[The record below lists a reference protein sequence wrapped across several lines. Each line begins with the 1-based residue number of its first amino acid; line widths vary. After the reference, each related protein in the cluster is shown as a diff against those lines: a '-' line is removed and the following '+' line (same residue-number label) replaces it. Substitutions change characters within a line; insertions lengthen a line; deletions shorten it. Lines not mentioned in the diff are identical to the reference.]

1 MKKLLPL
8 LVLFCYGCK
17 PVPAPV
23 PPPPPADFTVTIT
36 FNFDFTNYV
45 PCSATVTKGCV
56 SGFQW
61 GYMQGATPVALKTSP
76 PTICSGTNPEPCTD
90 TTNATVGIGT
100 IVPYVITQGIDNT
113 GNAITAPSGTGPG
126 VPVALASAIN
136 VGMTLK

>member
-61 GYMQGATPVALKTSP
+61 GYMQGATPVPLKTSP
-76 PTICSGTNPEPCTD
+76 PTVCSGANPEACTD
-90 TTNATVGIGT
+90 TTNATVGIGNIT
-100 IVPYVITQGIDNT
+100 PYVIAQGVDNNGT
-113 GNAITAPSGTGPG
+113 TVASNSGTGA
-126 VPVALASAIN
+126 VIPVALAAVTN